1 MIREK
6 QDELFAALAEWRE
19 GVAGLRE
26 AVAAGVGREALLTM
40 LDTVSGKATDI
51 TERRGIE
58 ARTCA
63 WVVAWAERVGLPGVR
78 CRAELWGEYGFSPR
92 YTEFRRVQVWV
103 NYSFSSL
110 ATLDVRCLPSEVEAT
125 VEEFL
130 TRLPTIV
137 AASIRE
143 AVERH
148 RANVAEILANAEKRE
163 REAAKDRA
171 RHAEII
177 AKCAPE
183 WAEDLARADRVE
195 ASTV

>member
-1 MIREK
+1 MIQEK
-6 QDELFAALAEWRE
+6 LDELFAALTEWRE

-26 AVAAGVGREALLTM
+26 AVAAGADREALLTM

-58 ARTCA
+58 TRTCA
-63 WVVAWAERVGLPGVR
+63 RVVAWAGRAGIPGVT
-78 CRAELWGEYGFSPR
+78 CRVELRGEYGFGPS
-92 YTEFRRVQVWV
+92 YTEFRRVQVWAF
-103 NYSFSSL
+103 YPSGTL
-110 ATLDVRCLPSEVEAT
+110 ATLDVRCLPGEVEAT

-130 TRLPTIV
+130 TRLPTIA

-143 AVERH
+143 SVELH
-148 RANVAEILANAEKRE
+148 RANVAESLANAEKRE
-163 REAAKDRA
+163 REAAEGRA

-177 AKCAPE
+177 AKCTPE
-183 WAEDLARADRVE
+183 WVERMARADRVE